1 MMRALM
7 TKTLFVLS
15 ILLSAQA
22 LAFDVGG
29 LSYSVINTTDVEV
42 TGRVAG
48 NTDTDI
54 VIPAAASDG
63 STTYSVTSIG
73 GLGSSAFAF
82 ANNALTSV
90 IIPDSVTTIGEG
102 AFAINPLTSV
112 IIPDSVTTIGER
124 AFESNPLTSVIIGN
138 SVETIGSF
146 AFSRNAL
153 TSVIIPDSVTSIG
166 DFAFEGNALTSVVIP
181 GNVTTIGGSAFGS
194 NALTSVIIP
203 DSVTAIGDGVFR
215 FNALTSVI
223 IPDSVTSIGDVAF
236 EGNALTSVIIP
247 DSVTAIGIQAF
258 ADNAL
263 TSVIIPDS
271 VTSIGDVAFE
281 GNALTSVI
289 IPDSVITIGDG
300 AFVANALT
308 SAAFEV
314 DFGLFSLDMFFFNE
328 DLATITYC
336 DARTGW
342 PQGFN
347 NGSTIIVTTP
357 VECDTAPPDAPSI
370 RSITAGDSEGIINF
384 TRGPDNGASI
394 TGYTAYCFGDT
405 LAFGESP
412 TSPIT
417 VSGLTNGEA
426 YECLVT
432 ATNDFG
438 TSPASAASAPFTP
451 AIPPQPP
458 LITNI
463 EPGNGQVS
471 INVSVA
477 DDGGS
482 PITGYTAYC
491 YGDTLAFGESPTS
504 PITVF
509 GLTNGQAYVCATTAT
524 NNFGTSPASELS
536 APVTP
541 VAPAP
546 GC

>member
-15 ILLSAQA
+15 ILLSTQA

-29 LSYSVINTTDVEV
+29 LSYTPTSGTTAKV
-42 TGRVAG
+42 TGRASG
-48 NTDTDI
+48 NTATDI
-54 VIPAAASDG
+54 VIPATASDG

-215 FNALTSVI
+215 F
-223 IPDSVTSIGDVAF
+223 
-236 EGNALTSVIIP
+236 
-247 DSVTAIGIQAF
+247 
-258 ADNAL
+258 NAL

>member
-15 ILLSAQA
+15 ILLSTQA

-29 LSYSVINTTDVEV
+29 LSYTPTSGTTAKV
-42 TGRVAG
+42 TGRASG
-48 NTDTDI
+48 NTATDI
-54 VIPAAASDG
+54 VIPATASDG

>member
-15 ILLSAQA
+15 ILLSTQA

-29 LSYSVINTTDVEV
+29 LSYTPTSGTTAKV
-42 TGRVAG
+42 TGRASG
-48 NTDTDI
+48 NTATDI
-54 VIPAAASDG
+54 VIPATASDG

-314 DFGLFSLDMFFFNE
+314 DFGLFSLDMFFFND

-342 PQGFN
+342 PQGFT
-347 NGSTIIVTTP
+347 NGSTTIVTTP